1 MFVCSPGGSVVSEST
16 ALLIT
21 DHSNPVPHGTRLV
34 EDGAHFDFIVVGSGF
49 GGSVSAL
56 RLAQKGYS
64 VLVLEKGRRLGPDD
78 FPRTN
83 WNLKRWLWMPSLG
96 FRGLF
101 KMTVFRHLTAFTGVG
116 VGGGSLVYANT
127 LPHPPDSF
135 FKASSWSHLADWKE
149 ELAPHYDE
157 ARRMLGV
164 SRQPHETLSDRILRE
179 IAADLGREEHFDFN
193 PVGVY
198 FGERE
203 VTVPDPYFDGQGPER
218 TGCRFCGA
226 CMTGCRYG
234 AKNSLDRNYLY
245 IAERLGVRI
254 QPDALVTAV
263 RPRSEGGY
271 RVEVSLRRGWL
282 LHEKLGLTADRV
294 VLAGG
299 VLGTL
304 DLLFQMKSDPNG
316 LPAISNRLGERIL
329 TNSEALIG
337 AETPRNDLD
346 MTEGIAITSIL
357 QTDEYSHV
365 EPFRYGSGSGF
376 FRLLIAPHAAGDNV
390 VVRLGSAAR
399 NFLRHPLRW
408 LKILVQPDWARHTLL
423 LLYMR
428 TIDTTLTM
436 FRGRSPRTLFATGL
450 NTRLGSGEPPR
461 ASMPEATDLA
471 ERAAEKVDGVT
482 GSLVTETLL
491 NIPST
496 AHLLGGCPMGATPE
510 EGVIDSQHRVFGYDG
525 LYICDGSTMS
535 ANPGVNP
542 SLTITAMTERAM
554 GLIPPKDAP

>member
-1 MFVCSPGGSVVSEST
+1 LVVSETT
-16 ALLIT
+16 ALLVT
-21 DHSNPVPHGTRLV
+21 DHTNPVPHGTQLV
-34 EDGAHFDFIVVGSGF
+34 DDGAHFDFIIVGSGF

-101 KMTVFRHLTAFTGVG
+101 KMTFFRHLTAFTGVG
-116 VGGGSLVYANT
+116 VGGGSLTYGNT
-127 LPHPPDSF
+127 LPHPPDAF
-135 FKASSWSHLADWKE
+135 FQSPSWAHLGDWKD

-164 SRQPHETLSDRILRE
+164 DRQPVETLSDRILRE
-179 IAADLGREEHFDFN
+179 IAVDLGREEHFEFN
-193 PVGVY
+193 PVSVY
-198 FGERE
+198 FGEPK
-203 VTVPDPYFDGQGPER
+203 VTVPDPYFEGQGPER

-226 CMTGCRYG
+226 CFTGCRYG
-234 AKNSLDRNYLY
+234 AKNTLDFNYLY
-245 IAERLGVRI
+245 LAERLGVRI
-254 QPDALVTAV
+254 QPDTMVKAI
-263 RPRSEGGY
+263 RPRKEGGY
-271 RVEVSLRRGWL
+271 RIEASLRRGWL
-282 LHEKLGLTADRV
+282 RHTRLGFTADRV

-299 VLGTL
+299 AMGTN
-304 DLLFQMKSDPNG
+304 DLLLQLKADPEG
-316 LPAISNRLGERIL
+316 LPKLSDRLGDKIL
-329 TNSEALIG
+329 SNHEALIG
-337 AETPRNDLD
+337 AETSRNDLD

-357 QTDEYSHV
+357 QTDDVSHV

-376 FRLLIAPHAAGDNV
+376 FRLLIGPHATGDNV
-390 VVRLGSAAR
+390 FTRLVSAAR

-408 LKILVQPDWARHTLL
+408 TWILLQPNWARHSLL

-428 TIDTTLTM
+428 AYDSTLSVVH
-436 FRGRSPRTLFATGL
+436 GRSPLTLFARGL
-450 NTRLGSGEPPR
+450 HTRLGGGNPPK

-471 ERAAEKVDGVT
+471 ERTAEKIDGVT
-482 GSLVTETLL
+482 GSLLTETLF

-496 AHLLGGCPMGATPE
+496 AHFLGGCNMGTSAE
-510 EGVIDSQHRVFGYDG
+510 DGVIDAQHRVFGYDG
-525 LYICDGSTMS
+525 LYICDGSAMT

-554 GLIPPKDAP
+554 SLIPAKEALSAEA